1 MLAALVEC
9 AFELRAQGRGF
20 VSDEDAQTLREL
32 RNEYSKLDLKAAL
45 GTYRVDLQ
53 RVHQILQT
61 IGTNVANNYQ
71 SEIEKLAAV
80 SPAPSD
86 PARDDPFRDDERQ
99 LEQLPSWIAAWERF
113 LCLLY
118 LAFIRIIIARLR
130 TLAISIVSV
139 WVPRI

>member
-53 RVHQILQT
+53 RVHQILRT
-61 IGTNVANNYQ
+61 IGTNVANDYQ

-80 SPAPSD
+80 SPLP
-86 PARDDPFRDDERQ
+86 Q
-99 LEQLPSWIAAWERF
+99 ILLETILFGTTSASLSNSLPR
-113 LCLLY
+113 LLHGSVFS
-118 LAFIRIIIARLR
+118 AFSTLRL
-130 TLAISIVSV
+130 SGS
-139 WVPRI
+139 